1 MADSERGKH
10 DKRLSVSNQETNTTR
25 GNTSAKYDFEP
36 DMGAIRRRERGFYIG
51 EVAEMF
57 GVKVTTVRLWVRRG
71 LLTPSRRT
79 PTGHAIFSESD
90 IRRAIEIGRKVYR
103 ERSER
108 WNAYRV
114 KGGSGG
120 FSAKRSKTKAPNSS
134 VSDSAAR

>member
-1 MADSERGKH
+1 MAGSEREKH
-10 DKRLSVSNQETNTTR
+10 DKGLSMPNRKTNTAQADT
-25 GNTSAKYDFEP
+25 GAKYDFEP
-36 DMGAIRRRERGFYIG
+36 DMEAIRRRERGFYIG

-90 IRRAIEIGRKVYR
+90 IRRAIELGRKVYR

-120 FSAKRSKTKAPNSS
+120 FSAKRSKTKAPDSS